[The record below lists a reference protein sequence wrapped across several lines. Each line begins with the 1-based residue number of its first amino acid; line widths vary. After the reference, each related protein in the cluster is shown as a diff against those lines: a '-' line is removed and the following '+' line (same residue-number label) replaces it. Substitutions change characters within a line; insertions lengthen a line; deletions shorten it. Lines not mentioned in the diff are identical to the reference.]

1 MKWMDMSLREFQA
14 ALSSSSPTPGGGT
27 AAAVALGQAAS
38 LAVMV
43 CDLTLNSEKWQDGW
57 GASEEIQA
65 VAIPLMRQSGDLA
78 EKDSQ
83 AFDQVMEAFRLPK
96 SSDSEIDVR
105 RQAIREATLLAA
117 EIPHQT
123 AVAALKL
130 LQLLPRLAASG
141 NSNAVSDVGVAGLLA
156 SAAAKG
162 AIFNVEINLASLH
175 ETMGSEL
182 RKNLPGL
189 KEDVRIASRSI
200 MDAVRDRMES
210 LSTYG

>member
-210 LSTYG
+210 

>member
-175 ETMGSEL
+175 ESMGSEL

-210 LSTYG
+210 

>member
-117 EIPHQT
+117 EIPNQT

-210 LSTYG
+210 

>member
-1 MKWMDMSLREFQA
+1 
-14 ALSSSSPTPGGGT
+14 
-27 AAAVALGQAAS
+27 
-38 LAVMV
+38 
-43 CDLTLNSEKWQDGW
+43 
-57 GASEEIQA
+57 
-65 VAIPLMRQSGDLA
+65 MRQSGDLA

-210 LSTYG
+210 

>member
-123 AVAALKL
+123 AIAALKL

-210 LSTYG
+210 

>member
-117 EIPHQT
+117 EIPNQT

-130 LQLLPRLAASG
+130 PQLLPRLAASG

-210 LSTYG
+210 

>member
-105 RQAIREATLLAA
+105 RQAIRKATLLAA

-175 ETMGSEL
+175 ETMGSGL

-210 LSTYG
+210 

>member
-1 MKWMDMSLREFQA
+1 MKWMDMSLRECQA

-117 EIPHQT
+117 EIPNQT

-210 LSTYG
+210 